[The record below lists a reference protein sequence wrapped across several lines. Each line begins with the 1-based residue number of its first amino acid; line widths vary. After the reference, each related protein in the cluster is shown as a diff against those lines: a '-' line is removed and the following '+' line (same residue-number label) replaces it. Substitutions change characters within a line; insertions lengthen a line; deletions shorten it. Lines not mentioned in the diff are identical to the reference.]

1 MRATFAR
8 VLSTASLPQPR
19 RTVRRHAL
27 AARRVSAAAMVLP
40 DTADVGAF
48 VESLNTQY
56 DQARARGGPKVGN
69 TLSLTPRWW
78 VLRCTKRLKTTS
90 GPPR

>member
-1 MRATFAR
+1 MRATFVR
-8 VLSTASLPQPR
+8 VLSTASSPQPR
-19 RTVRRHAL
+19 RSVRRH

-56 DQARARGGPKVGN
+56 DQARARGGARRRGGGR
-69 TLSLTPRWW
+69 SRR
-78 VLRCTKRLKTTS
+78 RCR
-90 GPPR
+90 RR